1 MGQFIS
7 LSVMGQFISPSVMGQ
22 FIWKPFSISHGSV
35 HLITFLHQSWVSSFE
50 NLSPSVTGQFIWKPL
65 YSWVIH
71 KSFSVVDE
79 GYSRNV
85 SCALNLIFTFLL
97 HYYYKILM
105 LYCLVRLY
113 LLKSIQSSQA
123 HYREPVIS
131 INKLVLDLWSIW
143 DLCPKPC

>member
-1 MGQFIS
+1 
-7 LSVMGQFISPSVMGQ
+7 MGQ

-35 HLITFLHQSWVSSFE
+35 HLKTFLHQLWVSSFE
-50 NLSPSVTGQFIWKPL
+50 NLSPSVMDQFIWKPL

-79 GYSRNV
+79 GCSRNA

-105 LYCLVRLY
+105 LFCLVRLY